1 MEVCVMW
8 PLIPALSYRR
18 NELMTSRNAITGDPE
33 SKKVTRQCMNEM
45 CPFVKYAKSHITHI
59 SFRYVWEAW
68 MLGWSQTILLS
79 SLLTSN
85 HQTILVCPRSAVPL
99 RRLRDAYWYLHS
111 LGHDFP
117 VIFSSSETHPRTYYS
132 SQFLG
137 SLPVFNSGECD
148 LAASFPRFLFS
159 FISLLLLCPFP
170 SPPISHTLAHS
181 PPGTCFAFSS
191 QPANVFSWGS
201 VLLFRYSSPPVLL
214 CLSHSLSLWL
224 LSCLVFFSPDLRVTL
239 VFRHHSRQC
248 LLLSSRWWAHDDKGL
263 LPRSQHGSR
272 IFIDTFFSALT
283 AYHLLW
289 GTGRKKYKDSQ
300 DIFPYP

>member
-59 SFRYVWEAW
+59 SFRYVLEAW

-137 SLPVFNSGECD
+137 SL
-148 LAASFPRFLFS
+148 
-159 FISLLLLCPFP
+159 
-170 SPPISHTLAHS
+170 
-181 PPGTCFAFSS
+181 SS
-191 QPANVFSWGS
+191 RLQLWGM
-201 VLLFRYSSPPVLL
+201 RSS
-214 CLSHSLSLWL
+214 CILSSLSIFLHFFTPSL
-224 LSCLVFFSPDLRVTL
+224 PLPLSPHLPHTRSLPSWYLFCL
-239 VFRHHSRQC
+239 
-248 LLLSSRWWAHDDKGL
+248 
-263 LPRSQHGSR
+263 
-272 IFIDTFFSALT
+272 
-283 AYHLLW
+283 
-289 GTGRKKYKDSQ
+289 
-300 DIFPYP
+300 